1 MKKIRYILFLII
13 MIVVLIPI
21 ETRASVFPDLD
32 SNNQNYKAINYLHSR
47 NILNG
52 YSDGY
57 FRPYNPISRIELL
70 KIIMNSKGLDTNF
83 DYNYTFPDIDR
94 DMWYASYVS
103 TAYKQGYVNG
113 NNGYFY
119 PNNTVT
125 KAESLK
131 IIFNIFGIEKAINL
145 DDHVFPDVNMNEW
158 YAGYFKTA
166 RDNGFIDTPE
176 DEFIYPHSLM
186 NRGEISEIIY
196 RIISN
201 GNYVNGQIFE
211 GAGTYTVSIGDK
223 LYDEENQRY
232 IHFTREENAEDLR
245 YNTLD
250 EDGNILKKDM
260 PIFLGKSVV
269 RGEEYE
275 YSAEPLE
282 NTLMN
287 HRPDGQYRLEYLR
300 RIDENQYE
308 VKFDYALR
316 YVDEKARGIK
326 KILFVPIYL
335 PDQIDKVSDHN
346 LRIQH
351 VVEPALEEIKAYI
364 KTKQLQYLG
373 EEIMW
378 FDFTITDYL
387 VIEDNIDDY
396 YGGTDGDLNRLDLIK
411 ERTPYK
417 PDDFDIIFYRI
428 YTTESQHMGL
438 FANFHRA
445 QVAMYPDSVTDWDL
459 SNNISLMQQR
469 SLYNEGGL
477 HEILHNFG
485 MTDLGRNQGK
495 AEQYI
500 GDYYDGTQQLCIYG
514 TSCPNTNGNNGEFW
528 GEFQHIDDFVAHEI
542 GWTDRN
548 NNGIW
553 DFDEYKKYSNYIY
566 EDRGYYF

>member
-131 IIFNIFGIEKAINL
+131 IIFNIFGINKAEYI

-166 RDNGFIDTPE
+166 RDNGFIDGSE
-176 DEFIYPHSLM
+176 YEFIYPHSLM
-186 NRGEISEIIY
+186 NRGEIAEIIY
-196 RIISN
+196 RVIVDNDTS
-201 GNYVNGQIFE
+201 GQIFE
-211 GAGTYTVSIGDK
+211 GVGTYTVSIGDK
-223 LYDEENQRY
+223 LYNKDNKRY
-232 IHFTREENAEDLR
+232 IHFVKEESDIDLR

-275 YSAEPLE
+275 YSEEPLE

-300 RIDENQYE
+300 RIGDNKYE
-308 VKFDYALR
+308 LEFDYALR

-335 PDQIDKVSDHN
+335 SDQIDKISDHN

-411 ERTPYK
+411 EKTPYK

-445 QVAMYPDSVTDWDL
+445 QVAFPSGGITESSINHMGIMHSQRELITD
-459 SNNISLMQQR
+459 
-469 SLYNEGGL
+469 GGL
-477 HEILHNFG
+477 HEILHNLG

-495 AEQYI
+495 HECFI
-500 GDYYDGTQQLCIYG
+500 GNIYDGSQDLSHEYCTQANIYG
-514 TSCPNTNGNNGEFW
+514 GENI
-528 GEFQHIDDFVAHEI
+528 GTFQHIDDFVAHEI

-553 DFDEYKKYSNYIY
+553 DVDEYKKYSNYIY

>member
-186 NRGEISEIIY
+186 NRGEIAEIIY
-196 RIISN
+196 RVIVDNDTS
-201 GNYVNGQIFE
+201 GQIFE
-211 GAGTYTVSIGDK
+211 GVGRYTLSIGDK
-223 LYDEENQRY
+223 LYDKMNDRY
-232 IHFTREENAEDLR
+232 IHFTEELYDNGQNKLR
-245 YNTLD
+245 FDTLD
-250 EDGNILKKDM
+250 GAHNILKTSSIMTCEGDL
-260 PIFLGKSVV
+260 FRSTYERSSV
-269 RGEEYE
+269 
-275 YSAEPLE
+275 PLE
-282 NTLMN
+282 PTLMN
-287 HRPDGQYRLEYLR
+287 HLVDGAFD
-300 RIDENQYE
+300 IKCNKNSDNKYE
-308 VKFDYALR
+308 VEFDYALR
-316 YVDEKARGIK
+316 YVNEKARGIK

-351 VVEPALEEIKAYI
+351 IVEPALEEIKAYI

-445 QVAMYPDSVTDWDL
+445 QVAMYPESVTDFDL
-459 SNNISLMQQR
+459 NYVGIMHSQR
-469 SLYNEGGL
+469 SITTSGGL
-477 HEILHNFG
+477 HEILHNLG

-495 AEQYI
+495 HECFI
-500 GDYYDGTQQLCIYG
+500 GNIYNGTQNLSNEYCNQGNIYG
-514 TSCPNTNGNNGEFW
+514 AENIGI
-528 GEFQHIDDFVAHEI
+528 FQHIDDFVAHEI

-553 DFDEYKKYSNYIY
+553 DVDEYKKYSNYIY